1 MNTCHFYRVQLLRA
15 SLLLMA
21 ISATASASATSFELD
36 VKDLQTV
43 APAKRAPK
51 RKAPAPAASAETK
64 RDTVPAETKRGVS
77 RYTVKPGDFI
87 FKILMREYGLSNA
100 AAEALIPEIQRINNL
115 RSITRLSVGQT
126 ILIPL
131 EGPRAAVRVQE
142 FGERRETAEP
152 AATVAVAPPTEPSPQ
167 VVESGPAPPSEQA
180 APPVTEAAAPV
191 PPRPEPA
198 PATHPAEAAPPISPA
213 PVVVSAPSSFS
224 RRLITLWQSLV
235 PGQER
240 VEPITLNG
248 RVLPP
253 EEFPLLLAADGGKI
267 LVDMKGTLLPRDK
280 STLAERHPDI
290 RLVSRGASSERD
302 FFTVLLR
309 TAEFAHVEEDA
320 VATIGSDP
328 QLTVKADYRITRLPA
343 VATRGPEN
351 VFLFLERNG
360 SCLPA
365 ALISALADNG
375 INSVEFCDV
384 APQPPSVPGYEL
396 RSVTGTT
403 PCELA
408 VQLLGVLAVKLD
420 RNRIV
425 SGSMGE
431 NAESRFSIRVEG
443 YFENDGKKF
452 ILSCNDNDSY
462 NYTLFRLLQLEG
474 YGIIQLGDKDDF
486 ATVADKILTVLRYPH
501 SFGRHDFTHD
511 RYTVSALGFRVTRLG
526 PVSGRMLIIDRPVDP
541 AFAELLQWER

>member
-1 MNTCHFYRVQLLRA
+1 MNTCHFYRVPLLRA
-15 SLLLMA
+15 FLLLMA
-21 ISATASASATSFELD
+21 IGAPASASATSFELD

-43 APAKRAPK
+43 APAKRTPK
-51 RKAPAPAASAETK
+51 RKTAAPAASAETK
-64 RDTVPAETKRGVS
+64 RGTAPAETKGGVS

-87 FKILMREYGLSNA
+87 FKVLMREYGLSNA

-131 EGPRAAVRVQE
+131 AGPRTTGRAQE
-142 FGERRETAEP
+142 TGERREPAEP
-152 AATVAVAPPTEPSPQ
+152 AVAAPPPEEPSAQAVAP
-167 VVESGPAPPSEQA
+167 APA
-180 APPVTEAAAPV
+180 APPEPTVPPAVEAAAP
-191 PPRPEPA
+191 PRPA
-198 PATHPAEAAPPISPA
+198 PAPMVRAVEAAPPAYPVPA
-213 PVVVSAPSSFS
+213 AAPASASSFS
-224 RRLITLWQSLV
+224 RRLISLWQSLV
-235 PGQER
+235 SGQER
-240 VEPITLNG
+240 VGPISLNG
-248 RVLPP
+248 KVLSP

-267 LVDMKGTLLPRDK
+267 LVDMKGALLPRDK
-280 STLAERHPDI
+280 NILAEKHSDI
-290 RLVSRGASSERD
+290 RLISRGTGSERD

-309 TAEFAHVEEDA
+309 AAEFARVEEDA

-328 QLTVKADYRITRLPA
+328 QLTVRADYRITRLPA
-343 VATRGPEN
+343 VATRGPES
-351 VFLFLERNG
+351 VLLFLERSG

-365 ALISALADNG
+365 ALISTLADNG
-375 INSVEFCDV
+375 ITVAEFCQA
-384 APQPPSVPGYEL
+384 APQPPSVPGYEV
-396 RSVTGTT
+396 RGITGTT

-408 VQLLGVLAVKLD
+408 VQLLDALAVKLE

-474 YGIIQLGDKDDF
+474 YGVIQLGETDDF
-486 ATVADKILTVLRYPH
+486 AIVADRILTALRYPH
-501 SFGRHDFTHD
+501 SFGRHDFTHG
-511 RYTVSALGFRVTRLG
+511 RYTVSVVGFRVTRLG